1 MKQKIQQIEEDMQ
14 KLSQM
19 SQTLFTSWQD
29 NISEHFS
36 EGCLK
41 EMERMWKQYA
51 TTVTPLLDKLNKI
64 EEEMQERLQNCQK
77 R

>member
-1 MKQKIQQIEEDMQ
+1 MQ

-19 SQTLFTSWQD
+19 NQVLFASWQD
-29 NISEHFS
+29 KMAEHFS

-41 EMERMWKQYA
+41 EMESMWKQYA
-51 TTVTPLLDKLNKI
+51 ETVTPLLDKLKKI